1 MIYIYAFR
9 TKNTRTSGGR
19 SPATR
24 PHLNNRRKEILMK
37 TKKLAIL
44 FVIIS
49 IAVLLSS
56 CSTIPIR
63 NPLPEKFGETAQIP
77 NIPRAKFWG
86 DEAPSFAGAVYGQS
100 REKLMQEFPGIFGRE
115 HNYLALSGGG
125 AKGAFGAGLLV
136 GWSAAGTRPEFTMV
150 TGISTGAL
158 MAPFIFL
165 GTAYDALLKEMYTTY
180 STKDLVIK
188 RNVLSALTGSSAV
201 DTTPMRNMLAKY
213 VTQQIIEAIAVE
225 YKKGRR
231 LWIGT
236 TNLDAQRPVIWNIG
250 LIASSGQPGALELI
264 RKVILASASI
274 PAIFPPV
281 LIEVEADGMRYDEMH
296 VDGGTAS
303 QVFLYPADLHW
314 NLVVQ
319 HLEVKGTPKVYV
331 IRNSFL
337 KPDWEMVHPKILP
350 IAGVSINSLIRTQ
363 GIGDMYRIYLDCQR
377 DGLDFNLAYIP
388 ENFDLKPKEDFD
400 PVFMGKLF
408 NLGYQLARNG
418 YPWGKAP
425 PGFN

>member
-1 MIYIYAFR
+1 MNHILHL
-9 TKNTRTSGGR
+9 KNNRASGGR
-19 SPATR
+19 SPATG
-24 PHLNNRRKEILMK
+24 PHLNDRRKEILMK
-37 TKKLAIL
+37 SKKLSIL

-49 IAVLLSS
+49 IVLLLSS
-56 CSTIPIR
+56 CATIPIR

-77 NIPRAKFWG
+77 GIPRAKFWG
-86 DEAPSFAGAVYGQS
+86 DEAPPFAGAVYGQS
-100 REKLMQEFPGIFGRE
+100 REKLMQEFPGVFGRE

-165 GTAYDALLKEMYTTY
+165 GTPYDALLKEMYTTY

-188 RNVLSALTGSSAV
+188 RNVLSALTGSSAD
-201 DTTPMRNMLAKY
+201 DTTPMRNMIAKY
-213 VTQQIIEAIAVE
+213 VNQQIMEAIAVE

-281 LIEVEADGMRYDEMH
+281 LIEVEADDMRYDEMH

-314 NLVVQ
+314 KLVTQ

-388 ENFDLKPKEDFD
+388 EDFDLKSKEDFD
-400 PVFMGKLF
+400 PVYMGKLF

-418 YPWGKAP
+418 YPWDKAP